1 MRSVIVYFSR
11 ADENYEV
18 GTVTEGNT
26 AKVAHE
32 IARQTGAPMIEILP
46 AKPYPTSYDGTVD
59 RAKLELA
66 ENARPDIVTHGDM
79 EAFTAADIIY
89 LGYPIWCGEPPLAL
103 ITFIESHDWNGKT
116 ILPFITHGGSG
127 FKETPAHIATAAGA
141 GVRIDNG
148 LAVLGT
154 TAQCDPEATAQ
165 AVRHWLSGT
174 ATSCRYGAQT
184 AAQ

>member
-1 MRSVIVYFSR
+1 MQSVIVFFSR

-18 GTVTEGNT
+18 GTVKEGNT

-46 AKPYPTSYDGTVD
+46 SKPYPTSYDGTVD

-79 EAFTAADIIY
+79 EAFAAADIVY

-103 ITFIESHDWNGKT
+103 YTFIESHDWNGKT

-127 FKETPAHIATAAGA
+127 FKETPTHIVAAAGA
-141 GVRIDNG
+141 GARIHEG

-154 TAQCDPEATAQ
+154 TAQHDPEATAQ
-165 AVRHWLSGT
+165 AVRGWLSDNGT
-174 ATSCRYGAQT
+174 GCEAPTIRE
-184 AAQ
+184 